1 MTTRSPRHPQQ
12 RRNSVG
18 ARRLPRPGAR
28 MAALGL
34 AGMLVLA
41 GCSGGVSD
49 QDGNDGGVP
58 ANPHGITAE
67 NPSGSAMPTAGEDGQ
82 SGEGAEDGAGAGGG
96 SPASGT
102 SSAEP
107 AETEAADARADQ
119 AAVGAAAERA
129 ASFGFTNQVSA
140 TDTEIAATREDA
152 RLRQTNS
159 SGTSVEPASCKSP
172 LTAVDWSPILMPG
185 ADASRLDF
193 GSETFAGTGTVE
205 VASLED
211 AGVVEDHLA
220 NVERLV
226 ADCPELTMTV
236 TDSNLQQSTFDFTAR
251 TSAAKGDGVDSGLV
265 WTRTPAGGGAETTAH
280 VLIGQTA
287 EHVVMVSFIG
297 DSEVAGEEFTA
308 IAEQILAAAEGAL

>member
-1 MTTRSPRHPQQ
+1 MTTRSPRTPAI
-12 RRNSVG
+12 RPSLDS
-18 ARRLPRPGAR
+18 RRLRRPVAR

-41 GCSGGVSD
+41 GCSGGASD
-49 QDGNDGGVP
+49 QDGNDAGVP

-67 NPSGSAMPTAGEDGQ
+67 NPSGSAMPTAGADGQ
-82 SGEGAEDGAGAGGG
+82 NGEGTEGGAGTDGET
-96 SPASGT
+96 PTSGT
-102 SSAEP
+102 ASADP
-107 AETEAADARADQ
+107 SETEAADARADQ

-159 SGTSVEPASCKSP
+159 SGTTVEPASCKSP

-236 TDSNLQQSTFDFTAR
+236 TDSDLQQSTFDFTAR
-251 TSAAKGDGVDSGLV
+251 TSASAGEGVDSGLV

-297 DSEVAGEEFTA
+297 GSEVAGEEFTA

>member
-1 MTTRSPRHPQQ
+1 MTMRS
-12 RRNSVG
+12 
-18 ARRLPRPGAR
+18 ARRTPADLTTPGVRRLARPGAR

-34 AGMLVLA
+34 AGMLVLT
-41 GCSGGVSD
+41 GCSGGASD
-49 QDGNDGGVP
+49 QDGNDAVP

-67 NPSGSAMPTAGEDGQ
+67 NPSADPT
-82 SGEGAEDGAGAGGG
+82 
-96 SPASGT
+96 
-102 SSAEP
+102 
-107 AETEAADARADQ
+107 ETEAADARADQ

-159 SGTSVEPASCKSP
+159 SGTTVEPASCKSP
-172 LTAVDWSPILMPG
+172 LTAVDWSPILMPA

-211 AGVVEDHLA
+211 TGVVEDHLA

-251 TSAAKGDGVDSGLV
+251 TSAADGDGVDSGLV
-265 WTRTPAGGGAETTAH
+265 WTRTPAGGGAETTAQ
-280 VLIGQTA
+280 VLIGQTD

>member
-1 MTTRSPRHPQQ
+1 MTTRSPRQTPVI
-12 RRNSVG
+12 RPILGS
-18 ARRLPRPGAR
+18 RRLHRPGAR
-28 MAALGL
+28 IAALGL

-49 QDGNDGGVP
+49 QEGNDAGVP
-58 ANPHGITAE
+58 ANPHGITSE
-67 NPSGSAMPTAGEDGQ
+67 NPSGSAMPTAGADAQNGD
-82 SGEGAEDGAGAGGG
+82 GAEGGAGADGG
-96 SPASGT
+96 SPTSGT
-102 SSAEP
+102 ASTDPS
-107 AETEAADARADQ
+107 ETEAADARADQ

-159 SGTSVEPASCKSP
+159 SGTTVEPASCKSP

-251 TSAAKGDGVDSGLV
+251 TSASEGEGVDSGLV

-287 EHVVMVSFIG
+287 GHVVMVSFIG